1 MKRGFIAT
9 SLIYSFFLV
18 FLMLMAG
25 ILARSANN
33 RILLDAVKQ
42 DIREELDGEKG
53 FVIDVLEPSAVGDI
67 ISFANES
74 WKVIAT
80 NSDSNSMVL
89 VLNRSIT
96 KNEIESAIAEPIEI
110 MSEGILSFNTPFYKD
125 AAHCN
130 DTICQIRACREAYNF
145 DQVYCNY
152 YTSNNKLHSK
162 PLWMP
167 TEEMI
172 KNPDENNIHYRRTI
186 VSMVV
191 NTWFDMHQGLRR
203 VKEKDKLLL
212 MDFSDGYM
220 NITGYIR
227 IPTSSEASTVGGT
240 TPFHLIDSDGPTN
253 TKNVKIYNGTSVS
266 SVPSSSIATIKP
278 VIEAKIG

>member
-25 ILARSANN
+25 ILAKSANN

-67 ISFANES
+67 LSFANES
-74 WKVIAT
+74 WKVIET
-80 NSDSNSMVL
+80 KPDSMVL
-89 VLNRSIT
+89 VLNRSLS
-96 KNEIESAIAEPIEI
+96 KNEIESAIAKTCGTT
-110 MSEGILSFNTPFYKD
+110 SCATDFYQD
-125 AAHCN
+125 YVNCN
-130 DTICQIRACREAYNF
+130 ETLCQVRACRESPTY

-152 YTSNNKLHSK
+152 YTANSNLHTK
-162 PLWMP
+162 PYWLP
-167 TEEMI
+167 TEDDI
-172 KNPDENNIHYRRTI
+172 KNPLVNARRTI

-203 VKEKDKLLL
+203 VKDKEKLNL
-212 MDFSDGYM
+212 MNFSDGYT
-220 NITGYIR
+220 NLTGYIR
-227 IPTSSEASTVGGT
+227 VPTSLEAPLVGGT
-240 TPFHLIDSDGPTN
+240 VRFHLLDSVGSTN
-253 TKNVKIYNGTSVS
+253 TKNVRIYNGTTAV
-266 SVPSSSIATIKP
+266 SVPSNSIATIKP